1 MNLIDVVLAIVFALF
16 AARGF
21 WRGFS
26 REFFGFIGLIGGF
39 VVAATVYVAAVPYV
53 AEAVPESLRPV
64 VAFAALFFAID
75 LGANVLGVVVHRLL
89 GVLFLSPLNR
99 LAGALF
105 GVGKGA
111 AVAAIALVLVRAYAP
126 VPALKS
132 QLERSALA
140 GPLLG
145 LADEIRH
152 RGGAGPRIAEDG

>member
-1 MNLIDVVLAIVFALF
+1 VNRIDVVLAIVFALF

-26 REFFGFIGLIGGF
+26 REFFGFVGLIGGF
-39 VVAATVYVAAVPYV
+39 VVAATTYAAAVPYV
-53 AEAVPESLRPV
+53 AQAVPESLRSV
-64 VAFAALFFAID
+64 VAFVALFFAVD
-75 LGANVLGVVVHRLL
+75 LGANVLGVIVHRLL

-99 LAGALF
+99 VAGALF

-111 AVAAIALVLVRAYAP
+111 AMVTIVLVLVRAYTP
-126 VPALKS
+126 VPTL
-132 QLERSALA
+132 QNEIERSALA

-152 RGGAGPRIAEDG
+152 RGGASPRVAEDG